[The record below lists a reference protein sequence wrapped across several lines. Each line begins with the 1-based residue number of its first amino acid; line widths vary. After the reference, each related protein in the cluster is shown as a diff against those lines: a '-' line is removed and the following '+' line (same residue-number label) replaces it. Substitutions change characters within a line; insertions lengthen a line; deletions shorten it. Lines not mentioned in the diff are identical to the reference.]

1 MKYIHIYFLLI
12 ITIFPLLGCV
22 KYNKSIV
29 KIDNKS
35 YINDFELLQK
45 NSNNITSV
53 KITSPKAIIDIKN
66 NDIKIFKS
74 SIEIFNK
81 NGQDFQVKSD
91 NSIFNNFSNVIS
103 VFNNVKFSFFENEDY
118 YITTNSIKWDLNTSI
133 IDINNPIKLN
143 FMDTTINASNGNYN
157 IVDSLLKID
166 NSEFKR
172 NIYNSESDKGYQ
184 VEIKSDIA
192 KWYKNDNTLEFLSD
206 DKQVETTLKF
216 LTIE

>member
-1 MKYIHIYFLLI
+1 
-12 ITIFPLLGCV
+12 V

>member
-1 MKYIHIYFLLI
+1 VKYIHIYFLLI

-22 KYNKSIV
+22 KYNKSTV